1 LNFLDFKWLKIANN
15 LAHRAR
21 MDQSEHTKS
30 LKLVD
35 IYLSEWVTPINVVG
49 SLVDRS
55 AQLTVIDTTMI
66 NTD

>member
-1 LNFLDFKWLKIANN
+1 
-15 LAHRAR
+15 